1 MKKSAIFSL
10 ASLLLATGCVDSL
23 TDYNVDPK
31 NAAVVPGVTLVSS
44 AELGLARNMASISVN
59 SNVFELIVQY
69 WAETTY
75 PDESTYNFDARQ
87 IPRAFWRSM
96 YLSNGSTDPTVP
108 PGVLLNLNEAKRLI
122 SADNSLTPAVK
133 ANQLACAEVLAV
145 YAWSVLVDTYGNVPY
160 SEALDYTKPQ
170 PKYDDAATIYTDLFT
185 RLNAAITTMTTNS
198 SAAGLGS
205 ADIIYGG
212 DMTSWKRFANT
223 LKLRLAITTADANAA
238 NSKTQAEQAAASGVF
253 TSNAQQANFAFS
265 SVQPN
270 TNPLWES
277 LIQSGRR
284 DFVGTSTFVD
294 QLKTLSDPRLPL
306 YFQPTITGV
315 NKGTYVGGTYGVV
328 NVYTL
333 ASLPGTPLEDP
344 TFPGILASYSETEFL
359 LAEAAARGFNVGGT
373 AASHYNAAI
382 TASIT
387 YWGSFDSTNG
397 SSYYDA
403 AAATYLAQP
412 SVAYTSATGTY
423 KQKIGTQKWIAEYAQ
438 PVQAWTDQRRLDYPA
453 LVAPS
458 TALSGFPVR
467 LKYPT
472 EELSLNAANYA
483 TAASA
488 IGGDKVETKIFWDKF

>member
-1 MKKSAIFSL
+1 MKKSAILSL

-23 TDYNVDPK
+23 NDYNVDPK
-31 NAAVVPGVTLVSS
+31 NASVVPGVTLVSS
-44 AELGLARNMASISVN
+44 AELGLARNMSSISVN
-59 SNVFELIVQY
+59 SNVFELIEQY

-75 PDESTYNFDARQ
+75 PDETTYNFDTRQ
-87 IPRAFWRSM
+87 ISRNFWRSM
-96 YLSNGSTDPTVP
+96 YLSNGSTTPTVP
-108 PGVLLNLNEAKRLI
+108 PGVLLNLSEAKRLI
-122 SADNSLTPAVK
+122 TADNTLDAAVK

-145 YAWSVLVDTYGNVPY
+145 YAWSVLVDTYGNIPY
-160 SEALDYTKPQ
+160 SEALDAAKPQ

-185 RLNAAITTMTTNS
+185 RLNAAITSMNTAS
-198 SAAGLGS
+198 AGLGS

-212 DMTSWKRFANT
+212 SMTSWKRFANS
-223 LKLRLAITTADANAA
+223 LKLRMAITTADANAA
-238 NSKTQAEQAAASGVF
+238 NSKTQAEQAATSGVF
-253 TSNAQQANFAFS
+253 TSNEQQANFAFA

-270 TNPLWES
+270 TNPIWEG

-284 DFVGTSTFVD
+284 DFVGTTTFVN

-306 YFQPTITGV
+306 YFQPTIAGA
-315 NKGTYVGGTYGVV
+315 NKGTYSGGTYGIV

-333 ASLPGTPLEDP
+333 ASLPGAPLESP
-344 TFPGILASYSETEFL
+344 TFPGVLASYSEVEFL
-359 LAEAAARGFNVGGT
+359 LAEAVERGFNVGGT
-373 AASHYNAAI
+373 AAAHYNAAV

-387 YWGSFDSTNG
+387 YWGNFDSTNG
-397 SSYYDA
+397 SSYYTA

-412 SVAYTSATGTY
+412 SVAYTTATGTY
-423 KQKIGTQKWIAEYAQ
+423 KQKIGTQKWIAEYIQ

-472 EELSLNAANYA
+472 EELSLNAANYT
-483 TAASA
+483 TAAAA
-488 IGGDKVETKIFWDKF
+488 IGGDKVETKLFWDKF